1 MTEVA
6 QTNLQL
12 YNQLIAAGWSD
23 TDLDRTQR
31 AYAFATELFAGQMR
45 SSGKP
50 FLAHLVGTASAV
62 AATGGRPDLVHAALL
77 HATYTLGEFGD
88 GRRNSAES
96 KRVAVR
102 AVIGVEAEELVAQYA
117 TLGYSAV
124 TIDDWR
130 RRAQT
135 LSPGE
140 HDLAVLRLANEVDE
154 HVDLGT
160 RYSDRNGH
168 PMSSDSAF
176 ETMIVLAGQ
185 LDEPALADLM
195 DRVRVG
201 EAGVAVPV
209 VLRSRASGSEVIAPR
224 SYWRRPAILIQE
236 AKPRVRKQAAKI
248 PGLRRVWQTARRH
261 LRRSER
267 GEP

>member
-23 TDLDRTQR
+23 ADLDRTHR
-31 AYAFATELFAGQMR
+31 AYALATELFAGQMR

-77 HATYTLGEFGD
+77 HAIYNLGEFGD

-168 PMSSDSAF
+168 PMSSDAAF
-176 ETMIVLAGQ
+176 ETMTDLASQ

-195 DRVRVG
+195 NRVRVG
-201 EAGVAVPV
+201 EVGMAVPM
-209 VLRSRASGSEVIAPR
+209 VLRSRASGSDLIAPR
-224 SYWRRPAILIQE
+224 SYWRRPAIVIEE
-236 AKPRVRKQAAKI
+236 AKRRVRREAARI
-248 PGLRRVWQTARRH
+248 PWIRRAWHTARRH
-261 LRRSER
+261 LRRV
-267 GEP
+267 